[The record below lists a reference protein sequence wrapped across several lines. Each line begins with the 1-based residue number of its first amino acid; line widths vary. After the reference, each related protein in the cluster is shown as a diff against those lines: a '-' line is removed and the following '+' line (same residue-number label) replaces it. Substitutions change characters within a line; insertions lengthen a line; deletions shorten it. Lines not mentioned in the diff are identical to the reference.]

1 MRCQCLGQRMR
12 MGKVIT
18 IQFRRT
24 KLPRRLLNEG
34 WWLEPDP
41 PQRRVIAF
49 RRPPGPKRERKAN
62 HLGLVISK
70 E

>member
-1 MRCQCLGQRMR
+1 MR

-41 PQRRVIAF
+41 PQRR
-49 RRPPGPKRERKAN
+49 ERKAN

>member
-1 MRCQCLGQRMR
+1 MR

-49 RRPPGPKRERKAN
+49 RRPPRPKRERKAN